1 MGVFLA
7 LFSQMPTTATRAGVP
22 QGSPS
27 HPASPVTR
35 EGGASSGRLQGCGS
49 GGRRGGARGPGE
61 ERAGGR
67 EDGSPRWRQRQ
78 LRRDQAGGHQC
89 TGSARSGGAQ
99 RSHVSVPRNL
109 RGSRPR
115 RSLRIGGIRGVPR
128 CIPAARCLS
137 SSPLPSPE
145 HVAPQKP
152 LPRGLPLSPA
162 RPPTARPGPASER
175 RVLQALRARSGPWH
189 WWPGYPQLPRPP
201 VLGEAESGAR
211 RGEGATPLRAS
222 RPRG

>member
-7 LFSQMPTTATRAGVP
+7 LFLQIPTTATRAGVP
-22 QGSPS
+22 QGSPL

-67 EDGSPRWRQRQ
+67 EDRSPRWRQRQ

-137 SSPLPSPE
+137 SSLPSP
-145 HVAPQKP
+145 
-152 LPRGLPLSPA
+152 RA
-162 RPPTARPGPASER
+162 RRPTKAAAPGPAS
-175 RVLQALRARSGPWH
+175 LSCPPAHGPARPS
-189 WWPGYPQLPRPP
+189 
-201 VLGEAESGAR
+201 LGASGAAGPAR
-211 RGEGATPLRAS
+211 RIWALALVARLPPSCLDHRL
-222 RPRG
+222 